1 MTLGSLRK
9 TCIKDYWD
17 GRGALDAIIAAI
29 DLEDSFQ
36 NLEDKTISEWK
47 IDGVNIEFNI
57 KCDNDTG

>member
-1 MTLGSLRK
+1 M
-9 TCIKDYWD
+9 DE
-17 GRGALDAIIAAI
+17 GALDVIIAAI

-36 NLEDKTISEWK
+36 NLEDKTISDWK